1 MIEGKGLG
9 GKKPARRNVYFSNEY
24 EKKLNMLATSCGKKP
39 GELAR
44 MILERALDDSMMVNE
59 LQNEYSL
66 YSAYRV
72 RLVKDYKTAKLDY
85 VLYDKNE
92 REDFK

>member
-9 GKKPARRNVYFSNEY
+9 GKKPARKNVYLSNEY

-44 MILERALDDSMMVNE
+44 MILERALDDSMTVNE
-59 LQNEYSL
+59 LQNEYCL
-66 YSAYRV
+66 YAAYRV
-72 RLVKDYKTAKLDY
+72 RLVKDYKTEKLDY
-85 VLYDKNE
+85 VLYDNE